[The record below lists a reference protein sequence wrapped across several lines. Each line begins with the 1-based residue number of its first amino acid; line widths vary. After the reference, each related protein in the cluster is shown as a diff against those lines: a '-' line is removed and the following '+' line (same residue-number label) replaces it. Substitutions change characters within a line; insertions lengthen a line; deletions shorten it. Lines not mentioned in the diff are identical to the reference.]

1 MFLYSVK
8 ATPDDINPI
17 SVTAKGA
24 EISVSF
30 KGKSFTFS
38 PSLMQF
44 FPDIANL
51 VFGVDGEFYLQWSS
65 EAINDKSG
73 FASALWRKRAPLT
86 SSSIASFFAES
97 EETVHVF
104 TRLPVILP
112 EGVDAIQVAPSLRAE
127 EAFSQCSD
135 LAKLY
140 TQRAAA
146 KRILLGKINI
156 NDSLAM
162 LEAQLD
168 LLTHVVLNDDQAE
181 SSKAALQTA
190 ISGVDV
196 MSIHSMDKL
205 KETILR
211 QKAHI
216 RNNQKEYFK
225 MRGELSNADLSS

>member
-1 MFLYSVK
+1 M
-8 ATPDDINPI
+8 
-17 SVTAKGA
+17 
-24 EISVSF
+24 
-30 KGKSFTFS
+30 
-38 PSLMQF
+38 
-44 FPDIANL
+44 
-51 VFGVDGEFYLQWSS
+51 
-65 EAINDKSG
+65 
-73 FASALWRKRAPLT
+73 
-86 SSSIASFFAES
+86 
-97 EETVHVF
+97 HVF

-112 EGVDAIQVAPSLRAE
+112 EGVDAVQVAPSLRAE
-127 EAFSQCSD
+127 EAFSQYSD

-146 KRILLGKINI
+146 KRILLGKINL

-181 SSKAALQTA
+181 GSKAALQTA